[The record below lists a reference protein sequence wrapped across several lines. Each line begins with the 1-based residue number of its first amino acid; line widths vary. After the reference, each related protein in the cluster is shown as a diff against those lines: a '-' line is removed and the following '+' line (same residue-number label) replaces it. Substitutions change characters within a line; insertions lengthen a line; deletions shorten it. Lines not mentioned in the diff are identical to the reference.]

1 METVNQNFFNRL
13 SLNQKILALLVIEVF
28 GFVAVALVAFTQV
41 YTVGDETKQMSSITI
56 PLIESVN
63 SIDENVYKQS
73 LSVKELFITVSQIVN
88 QDSEKMSFYDKY
100 NQLLANDTIRTE
112 FLIANQK
119 LKKSIADTES
129 FIKVVNSEA
138 SADIDIISS
147 HQEKLLS
154 ELYELRKINQIYYR
168 LVVNNLFAEKNI
180 KILTID
186 MNDLK
191 EISSTEDLLLLQA
204 SKVNTELEEVIFASK
219 SKITYVERIALSYIV
234 ITSLIALLFVVTM
247 VLVIV
252 RMNISKPLQL
262 LTDSINRYTPLHK
275 VEEIEDEQNI
285 LLRED
290 ELGRMGRS
298 FNRLK
303 KDLWEQGEG
312 LQNAKFDAE
321 RANKAKSVFL
331 ASASH
336 DLRQPLNAMQMYI
349 AALQSKV
356 KDKEILRI
364 IEDINSVSISTARLL
379 NALLDVSEL
388 EVGAIKPRHEIFSV
402 NNILISIFQSFLPLA
417 KDKEL
422 DFRIVPSSLYVR
434 SDPALLERIL
444 GNFMSNAIRYTN
456 KGSVLIGCRKRG
468 DKVSIEVWD
477 TGCGISDDQMSL
489 IYEDFYQI
497 ENKER
502 DRGKGLGLGLALAKR
517 LADSLEHT
525 IDSKSS
531 LGSGSCFSV
540 SVDLA
545 ENKAD
550 KNQSEIFMNI
560 MNLSGINILL
570 VEDDIDVLKATK
582 QLLESWGCKVKTARN
597 KDEVMN
603 LIKEN
608 PYNNPDIIL
617 ADNRLPGDSSGIDIT
632 YLIQEKLQTSIPCVI
647 MTGDV
652 ERNHVQSII
661 DQGFPVLLKPI
672 QPAKFRA
679 MLSHL
684 IQAKE
689 A

>member
-1 METVNQNFFNRL
+1 MELIKQNLFNRL
-13 SLNQKILALLVIEVF
+13 SLNQKILSLLVIEF
-28 GFVAVALVAFTQV
+28 LGFMAVMLVAFSQI
-41 YTVGDETKQMSSITI
+41 YTVGNETKQMSSITI

-63 SIDENVYKQS
+63 TIDENVYKQS
-73 LSVKELFITVSQIVN
+73 LSVKELFITVNQIVN
-88 QDSEKMSFYDKY
+88 QGSEEASFYDKF
-100 NQLLANDTIRTE
+100 NQLLENEDIQTE
-112 FLIANQK
+112 FILSNQN
-119 LKKSIADTES
+119 LKQSIADTES
-129 FIKVVNSEA
+129 FVKRVSNEGIGDKDIIKV
-138 SADIDIISS
+138 
-147 HQEKLLS
+147 HKEKLLS
-154 ELYELRKINQIYYR
+154 ELYELRKVNQMYYQ
-168 LVVNNLFAEKNI
+168 LVVDNLFAEINLE
-180 KILTID
+180 ILTID
-186 MNDLK
+186 ITDLD
-191 EISSTEDLLLLQA
+191 EISVTENNLMLQA
-204 SKVNTELEEVIFASK
+204 KRVSSELEEIINASK
-219 SKITYVERIALSYIV
+219 AQITYVERIAISYIV
-234 ITSLIALLFVVTM
+234 ITSLIALLFVISM

-285 LLRED
+285 LSRED

-312 LQNAKFDAE
+312 LQKAKSDAE

-356 KDKEILRI
+356 NDKEILRI

-422 DFRIVPSSLYVR
+422 DFRIVPSSLYVE

-444 GNFMSNAIRYTN
+444 GNFMSNAIRYTD
-456 KGSVLIGCRKRG
+456 KGSVLIGCRRKG
-468 DKVSIEVWD
+468 SEVSIEVWD

-489 IYEDFYQI
+489 IYEDFYQV

-517 LADSLEHT
+517 LSDSLDHK

-531 LGSGSCFSV
+531 LGRGSCFSV
-540 SVDLA
+540 TVDLA

-550 KNQSEIFMNI
+550 TSQDEIFMNI

-570 VEDDIDVLKATK
+570 IEDDIDVLKATK
-582 QLLESWGCKVKTARN
+582 QLLESWGCNVKTARN

-603 LIKEN
+603 LIKED
-608 PYNNPDIIL
+608 PYKNPDIIL
-617 ADNRLPGDSSGIDIT
+617 ADNRLPGDASGIDIT

-652 ERNHVQSII
+652 ERSHVQGII

-684 IQAKE
+684 IQA
-689 A
+689 

>member
-1 METVNQNFFNRL
+1 MEIANQNFFNRL
-13 SLNQKILALLVIEVF
+13 SLNQKILSLLVIEVL

-63 SIDENVYKQS
+63 AIDENVYKQS

-88 QDSEKMSFYDKY
+88 QDSEKTSFYEKY
-100 NQLLANDTIRTE
+100 NQLLANDSIRTE

-138 SADIDIISS
+138 KADIAIISS

-180 KILTID
+180 EILTID
-186 MNDLK
+186 ANDLK
-191 EISSTEDLLLLQA
+191 EISLTENLLLVQA
-204 SKVNTELEEVIFASK
+204 GKVNAELEEIIFASK

-275 VEEIEDEQNI
+275 VEEFEDEKNI
-285 LLRED
+285 LSRED

-303 KDLWEQGEG
+303 EDLWEQGEG
-312 LQNAKFDAE
+312 LQNAKIDAE

-388 EVGAIKPRHEIFSV
+388 EVGAIKPRFEIFSV

-422 DFRIVPSSLYVR
+422 DFRVVPSSFYVR

-444 GNFMSNAIRYTN
+444 GNFMSNAIRYTD

-468 DKVSIEVWD
+468 DKVVIEVWD

-517 LADSLEHT
+517 LAESLEHT
-525 IDSKSS
+525 IDSKST
-531 LGSGSCFSV
+531 LGNGSCFSV
-540 SVDLA
+540 AVDIA
-545 ENKAD
+545 ENKID
-550 KNQSEIFMNI
+550 DNQAESFMNI
-560 MNLSGINILL
+560 MNLSGANILL
-570 VEDDIDVLKATK
+570 VEDDMDVLKATK

-608 PYNNPDIIL
+608 PYDNPDIIL
-617 ADNRLPGDSSGIDIT
+617 ADNRLPGDASGIDIT
-632 YLIQEKLQTSIPCVI
+632 YLIQEKLQASIPCVI

-684 IQAKE
+684 IQA
-689 A
+689 

>member
-1 METVNQNFFNRL
+1 MELIKQNLFNRL
-13 SLNQKILALLVIEVF
+13 SLNQKILSLLVIEF
-28 GFVAVALVAFTQV
+28 LGFMAVMLVAFSQI
-41 YTVGDETKQMSSITI
+41 YTVGNETKQMSSITI

-63 SIDENVYKQS
+63 TIDENVYKQS
-73 LSVKELFITVSQIVN
+73 LSVKELFITVNQIVN
-88 QDSEKMSFYDKY
+88 QGSEEASFYDKF
-100 NQLLANDTIRTE
+100 NQLLENEDIQTE
-112 FLIANQK
+112 FILSNQN
-119 LKKSIADTES
+119 LKQSIADTES
-129 FIKVVNSEA
+129 FVKRVSNEGIGDKDIIKV
-138 SADIDIISS
+138 
-147 HQEKLLS
+147 HKEKLLS
-154 ELYELRKINQIYYR
+154 ELYELRKVNQMYYQ
-168 LVVNNLFAEKNI
+168 LVVDNLFAEINLE
-180 KILTID
+180 ILTID
-186 MNDLK
+186 ITDLD
-191 EISSTEDLLLLQA
+191 EISVTENNLMLQA
-204 SKVNTELEEVIFASK
+204 NRVSSELEEIINASK
-219 SKITYVERIALSYIV
+219 AQITYVERIAISYIV
-234 ITSLIALLFVVTM
+234 ITSLIALLFVVSM

-285 LLRED
+285 LSRED

-312 LQNAKFDAE
+312 LQNAKSDAE

-422 DFRIVPSSLYVR
+422 DFRIVPSSLYVE

-444 GNFMSNAIRYTN
+444 GNFMSNAIRYTD
-456 KGSVLIGCRKRG
+456 KGSVLIGCRRKG
-468 DKVSIEVWD
+468 SEVSIEVWD

-489 IYEDFYQI
+489 IYEDFYQV

-517 LADSLEHT
+517 LSDSLDHK

-531 LGSGSCFSV
+531 LGRGSCFSV
-540 SVDLA
+540 RVDLA

-550 KNQSEIFMNI
+550 TNQDEIFMNI

-570 VEDDIDVLKATK
+570 IEDDIDVLKATK
-582 QLLESWGCKVKTARN
+582 QLLESWGCNVKTARN

-603 LIKEN
+603 LIKED
-608 PYNNPDIIL
+608 PYKNPDIIL
-617 ADNRLPGDSSGIDIT
+617 ADNRLPGDASGIDIT

-652 ERNHVQSII
+652 ERSHVQGII

-684 IQAKE
+684 IQA
-689 A
+689 

>member
-1 METVNQNFFNRL
+1 MELIKQNLFNRL
-13 SLNQKILALLVIEVF
+13 SLNQKILSLLVIEF
-28 GFVAVALVAFTQV
+28 LGFMAVMLVAFSQI
-41 YTVGDETKQMSSITI
+41 YTVGNETKQMSSITI

-63 SIDENVYKQS
+63 TIDENVYKQS
-73 LSVKELFITVSQIVN
+73 LSVKELFITVNQIVN
-88 QDSEKMSFYDKY
+88 QGSEEASFYDKF
-100 NQLLANDTIRTE
+100 NQLLENEDIQTE
-112 FLIANQK
+112 FILSNQN
-119 LKKSIADTES
+119 LKQSIADTES
-129 FIKVVNSEA
+129 FVKRVSNEGIGDKDIIKV
-138 SADIDIISS
+138 
-147 HQEKLLS
+147 HKEKLLS
-154 ELYELRKINQIYYR
+154 ELYELRKVNQMYYQ
-168 LVVNNLFAEKNI
+168 LVVDNLFAEINLE
-180 KILTID
+180 ILTID
-186 MNDLK
+186 ITDLD
-191 EISSTEDLLLLQA
+191 EISATENNLMLQA
-204 SKVNTELEEVIFASK
+204 NRVSSELEEIINASK
-219 SKITYVERIALSYIV
+219 AQITYVERIAISYIV
-234 ITSLIALLFVVTM
+234 ITSLIALLFVVSM

-285 LLRED
+285 LSRED

-312 LQNAKFDAE
+312 LQNAKSDAE

-422 DFRIVPSSLYVR
+422 DFRIVPSSLYVE

-444 GNFMSNAIRYTN
+444 GNFMSNAIRYTD
-456 KGSVLIGCRKRG
+456 KGSVLIGCRRKG
-468 DKVSIEVWD
+468 SEVSIEVWD

-489 IYEDFYQI
+489 IYEDFYQV

-517 LADSLEHT
+517 LSDSLDHK

-531 LGSGSCFSV
+531 LGRGSCFSV
-540 SVDLA
+540 RVDLA

-550 KNQSEIFMNI
+550 TSQDEIFMNI

-570 VEDDIDVLKATK
+570 IEDDIDVLKATK
-582 QLLESWGCKVKTARN
+582 QLLESWGCNVKTARN

-603 LIKEN
+603 LIKED
-608 PYNNPDIIL
+608 PYKNPDIIL
-617 ADNRLPGDSSGIDIT
+617 ADNRLPGDASGIDIT

-652 ERNHVQSII
+652 ERSHVQGII

-684 IQAKE
+684 IQV
-689 A
+689 

>member
-1 METVNQNFFNRL
+1 MEVAKQNLFNRL
-13 SLNQKILALLVIEVF
+13 SLNQKILALLVVEVF
-28 GFVAVALVAFTQV
+28 GFIAVMLVAFSQIS
-41 YTVGDETKQMSSITI
+41 TVGNETKKMSSITI

-63 SIDENVYKQS
+63 TIDENVYKQS
-73 LSVKELFITVSQIVN
+73 LSVKELFITVSAIVN
-88 QDSEKMSFYDKY
+88 QDSEKTSYYEKY
-100 NQLLANDTIRTE
+100 NQLLENDTIRTE

-119 LKKSIADTES
+119 LRKSIADTEA
-129 FIKVVNSEA
+129 FIKIVNSEEIG
-138 SADIDIISS
+138 DIDIISS

-154 ELYELRKINQIYYR
+154 ELYELRKVNQIYYQ

-180 KILTID
+180 DILSIH
-186 MNDLK
+186 MNDLN
-191 EISSTEDLLLLQA
+191 EISSTENLLLAQA
-204 SKVNTELEEVIFASK
+204 GKVNSELESIIFASK
-219 SKITYVERIALSYIV
+219 SKITYVERIANSYIV
-234 ITSLIALLFVVTM
+234 ITSLIALLFVISM

-275 VEEIEDEQNI
+275 VEEFEDEKVI
-285 LLRED
+285 LARED

-303 KDLWEQGEG
+303 QDLWEQSEG
-312 LQNAKFDAE
+312 LQNAKIDAD
-321 RANKAKSVFL
+321 RANKAKSLFL

-356 KDKEILRI
+356 KDKEIMRI

-388 EVGAIKPRHEIFSV
+388 EVGAIKPRFESFSV
-402 NNILISIFQSFLPLA
+402 NNMLISIFQSFLPLA
-417 KDKEL
+417 KDKGL
-422 DFRIVPSSLYVR
+422 NFRVVPSSLYVR

-444 GNFMSNAIRYTN
+444 GNFMSNAIRYTD

-468 DKVSIEVWD
+468 DKVVIEVWD

-489 IYEDFYQI
+489 IYEDFYQV

-531 LGSGSCFSV
+531 LGNGSCFSV

-608 PYNNPDIIL
+608 PYDNPDIIL
-617 ADNRLPGDSSGIDIT
+617 ADNRLPGDASGIDIT
-632 YLIQEKLQTSIPCVI
+632 YLIQEKLQASIPCVI

-684 IQAKE
+684 IQN
-689 A
+689 

>member
-1 METVNQNFFNRL
+1 MEVVKQNLFNRL
-13 SLNQKILALLVIEVF
+13 SLNQKILALLVVEVF
-28 GFVAVALVAFTQV
+28 GFIAVMLVAFSQIS
-41 YTVGDETKQMSSITI
+41 TVGNETKQMSSITI

-63 SIDENVYKQS
+63 TIDENVYKQS
-73 LSVKELFITVSQIVN
+73 LSVKELFITVSAIVN
-88 QDSEKMSFYDKY
+88 QDSEKTSYYEKY
-100 NQLLANDTIRTE
+100 NQLLENDTIRTE

-119 LKKSIADTES
+119 LRKSIADTEA
-129 FIKVVNSEA
+129 FIKIVHSDEIG
-138 SADIDIISS
+138 DIDIISS

-154 ELYELRKINQIYYR
+154 ELYELRKVNQIYYQ

-180 KILTID
+180 DILSIH
-186 MNDLK
+186 MNDLN
-191 EISSTEDLLLLQA
+191 EISATENLLLAQA
-204 SKVNTELEEVIFASK
+204 GKVNSELEAIIFASK
-219 SKITYVERIALSYIV
+219 SKITYVERIANSYIV
-234 ITSLIALLFVVTM
+234 ITSLIALLFVISM

-275 VEEIEDEQNI
+275 VEEFEDEKVI
-285 LLRED
+285 LARED

-303 KDLWEQGEG
+303 QDLWEQSEG
-312 LQNAKFDAE
+312 LQNAKIDAE
-321 RANKAKSVFL
+321 RANKAKSLFL

-388 EVGAIKPRHEIFSV
+388 EVGAIKPRFESFSV
-402 NNILISIFQSFLPLA
+402 NNMLISIFQSFLPLA
-417 KDKEL
+417 KDKGL
-422 DFRIVPSSLYVR
+422 NFRVVPSSLYVR

-468 DKVSIEVWD
+468 DKVVIEVWD

-517 LADSLEHT
+517 LSESLEHK
-525 IDSKSS
+525 IVSKSTF
-531 LGSGSCFSV
+531 GSGSCFSV
-540 SVDLA
+540 LVNIGEKTVD
-545 ENKAD
+545 ENQD
-550 KNQSEIFMNI
+550 ESFMNI
-560 MNLSGINILL
+560 MNLSGANILL
-570 VEDDIDVLKATK
+570 VEDDMDVLKATK

-608 PYNNPDIIL
+608 PYDNPDIIL
-617 ADNRLPGDSSGIDIT
+617 ADNRLPGDASGIDIT
-632 YLIQEKLQTSIPCVI
+632 YLIQEKLQASIPCVI

-684 IQAKE
+684 IQA
-689 A
+689 

>member
-1 METVNQNFFNRL
+1 MEVVKQNLFNRL
-13 SLNQKILALLVIEVF
+13 SLNQKILALLVVEVF
-28 GFVAVALVAFTQV
+28 GFIAVMLVAFSQIS
-41 YTVGDETKQMSSITI
+41 TVGNETKQMSSITI

-63 SIDENVYKQS
+63 TIDENVYKQS
-73 LSVKELFITVSQIVN
+73 LSVKELFITVSAIVN
-88 QDSEKMSFYDKY
+88 QDSEKTSYYEKY
-100 NQLLANDTIRTE
+100 NQLLENDTIRTE

-119 LKKSIADTES
+119 LRKSIADTEA
-129 FIKVVNSEA
+129 FIKIVHSDEIG
-138 SADIDIISS
+138 DIDIISS

-154 ELYELRKINQIYYR
+154 ELYELRKVNQIYYQ

-180 KILTID
+180 DILSIH
-186 MNDLK
+186 MNDLN
-191 EISSTEDLLLLQA
+191 EISSTENLLLAQA
-204 SKVNTELEEVIFASK
+204 GKVNSELEAIIFASK
-219 SKITYVERIALSYIV
+219 SKITYVERIANSYIV
-234 ITSLIALLFVVTM
+234 ITSLIALLFVISM

-275 VEEIEDEQNI
+275 VEEFEDEKVI
-285 LLRED
+285 LARED

-303 KDLWEQGEG
+303 QDLWEQSEG
-312 LQNAKFDAE
+312 LQNAKIDAE
-321 RANKAKSVFL
+321 RANKAKSLFL

-388 EVGAIKPRHEIFSV
+388 EVGAIKPRFESFSV
-402 NNILISIFQSFLPLA
+402 NNMLISIFQSFLPLA
-417 KDKEL
+417 KDKGL
-422 DFRIVPSSLYVR
+422 NFRVVPSSLYVR

-468 DKVSIEVWD
+468 DKVVIEVWD

-517 LADSLEHT
+517 LAESLEHS
-525 IDSKSS
+525 INSKST
-531 LGSGSCFSV
+531 LGAGSCFSV
-540 SVDLA
+540 AVDIA
-545 ENKAD
+545 ENNTD
-550 KNQSEIFMNI
+550 NNQDESFMNI
-560 MNLSGINILL
+560 MNLSGANILL
-570 VEDDIDVLKATK
+570 VEDDMDVLKATK

-608 PYNNPDIIL
+608 PYDNPDIIL
-617 ADNRLPGDSSGIDIT
+617 ADNRLPGDASGIDIT
-632 YLIQEKLQTSIPCVI
+632 YLIQEKLQASIPCVI

-684 IQAKE
+684 IQA
-689 A
+689 

>member
-1 METVNQNFFNRL
+1 MEVVKQNLFNRL
-13 SLNQKILALLVIEVF
+13 SLNQKILALLVVEVF
-28 GFVAVALVAFTQV
+28 GFIAVMLVAFSQIS
-41 YTVGDETKQMSSITI
+41 TVGNETKLMSSITI

-63 SIDENVYKQS
+63 TIDENVYKQS
-73 LSVKELFITVSQIVN
+73 LSVKELFITVSAIVN
-88 QDSEKMSFYDKY
+88 QDSEKTSYYEKY
-100 NQLLANDTIRTE
+100 NQLLENDTIRTE

-119 LKKSIADTES
+119 LRKSIADTEA
-129 FIKVVNSEA
+129 FIKIVHSDEIG
-138 SADIDIISS
+138 DIDIISS

-154 ELYELRKINQIYYR
+154 ELYELRKVNQIYYQ

-180 KILTID
+180 DILSIH
-186 MNDLK
+186 MNDLN
-191 EISSTEDLLLLQA
+191 EISSTENLLLAQA
-204 SKVNTELEEVIFASK
+204 GKVNSELEAIIFASK
-219 SKITYVERIALSYIV
+219 SKITYVERIANSYIV
-234 ITSLIALLFVVTM
+234 ITSLIALLFVISM

-275 VEEIEDEQNI
+275 VEEFEDEKVI
-285 LLRED
+285 LARED

-303 KDLWEQGEG
+303 QDLWEQSEG
-312 LQNAKFDAE
+312 LQNAKIDAE
-321 RANKAKSVFL
+321 RANKAKSLFL

-388 EVGAIKPRHEIFSV
+388 EVGAIKPRFESFSV
-402 NNILISIFQSFLPLA
+402 NNMLISIFQSFLPLA
-417 KDKEL
+417 KDKGL
-422 DFRIVPSSLYVR
+422 NFRVVPSSLYVR

-468 DKVSIEVWD
+468 DKVVIEVWD

-517 LADSLEHT
+517 LSESLEHK
-525 IDSKSS
+525 IVSKSTF
-531 LGSGSCFSV
+531 GSGSCFSV
-540 SVDLA
+540 LVNIGEKTVD
-545 ENKAD
+545 ENQD
-550 KNQSEIFMNI
+550 ESFMNI
-560 MNLSGINILL
+560 MNLSGANILL
-570 VEDDIDVLKATK
+570 VEDDMDVLKATK

-608 PYNNPDIIL
+608 PYDNPDIIL
-617 ADNRLPGDSSGIDIT
+617 ADNRLPGDASGIDIT
-632 YLIQEKLQTSIPCVI
+632 YLIQEKLQVSIPCVI

-684 IQAKE
+684 IQA
-689 A
+689 

>member
-28 GFVAVALVAFTQV
+28 GFIAVALVAFTQV

-88 QDSEKMSFYDKY
+88 QDSEKTSFYDKY

-180 KILTID
+180 RILTID

-204 SKVNTELEEVIFASK
+204 SKVNTELEEIIFASK

>member
-1 METVNQNFFNRL
+1 MELIKQNLFNRL
-13 SLNQKILALLVIEVF
+13 SLNQKILSLLVIEF
-28 GFVAVALVAFTQV
+28 LGFMAVMLVAFSQI
-41 YTVGDETKQMSSITI
+41 YTVGNETKQMSSITI

-63 SIDENVYKQS
+63 TIDENVYKQS
-73 LSVKELFITVSQIVN
+73 LSVKELFITVNQIVN
-88 QDSEKMSFYDKY
+88 QGSEEASFYDKF
-100 NQLLANDTIRTE
+100 NQLLENEDIQTE
-112 FLIANQK
+112 FILSNQN
-119 LKKSIADTES
+119 LKQSIADTES
-129 FIKVVNSEA
+129 FVKRVSNEGIGDKDIIKV
-138 SADIDIISS
+138 
-147 HQEKLLS
+147 HKEKLLS
-154 ELYELRKINQIYYR
+154 ELYELRKVNQMYYQ
-168 LVVNNLFAEKNI
+168 LVVDNLFAEINLE
-180 KILTID
+180 ILTID
-186 MNDLK
+186 ITDLD
-191 EISSTEDLLLLQA
+191 EISATENNLMLQA
-204 SKVNTELEEVIFASK
+204 NRVSSELEEIINASK
-219 SKITYVERIALSYIV
+219 AQITYVERIAISYIV
-234 ITSLIALLFVVTM
+234 ITSLIALLFVISM

-285 LLRED
+285 LSRED

-312 LQNAKFDAE
+312 LQNAKSDAE

-422 DFRIVPSSLYVR
+422 DFRIVPSSLYVE
-434 SDPALLERIL
+434 SDSALLERIL
-444 GNFMSNAIRYTN
+444 GNFMSNAIRYTD
-456 KGSVLIGCRKRG
+456 KGSVLIGCRRKG
-468 DKVSIEVWD
+468 SEVSIEVWD

-489 IYEDFYQI
+489 IYEDFYQV

-517 LADSLEHT
+517 LSDSLDHK

-531 LGSGSCFSV
+531 LGRGSCFSV
-540 SVDLA
+540 TVDLA

-550 KNQSEIFMNI
+550 TNQDEIFMNI

-570 VEDDIDVLKATK
+570 IEDDIDVLKATK
-582 QLLESWGCKVKTARN
+582 QLLESWGCNVKTARN

-603 LIKEN
+603 LIKED
-608 PYNNPDIIL
+608 PYKNPDIIL
-617 ADNRLPGDSSGIDIT
+617 ADNRLPGDASGIDIT

-652 ERNHVQSII
+652 ERSHVQGII

-684 IQAKE
+684 IQV
-689 A
+689 

>member
-1 METVNQNFFNRL
+1 METANQIFFNKL

-28 GFVAVALVAFTQV
+28 GFIAVALVAFTQV

-73 LSVKELFITVSQIVN
+73 LSVKELFITVSAIVN
-88 QDSEKMSFYDKY
+88 QDSEKTSYYEKY

-129 FIKVVNSEA
+129 FIKIVNSEA
-138 SADIDIISS
+138 KADIDIISS

-154 ELYELRKINQIYYR
+154 ELYELRKVNQIYYQ

-180 KILTID
+180 EILTID
-186 MNDLK
+186 INDLH
-191 EISSTEDLLLLQA
+191 EISSTEDILLLQA
-204 SKVNTELEEVIFASK
+204 RKVNAELEEIIFASK
-219 SKITYVERIALSYIV
+219 SKITYVERIAVSYIV

-468 DKVSIEVWD
+468 DKVSVEVWD

-489 IYEDFYQI
+489 IYEDFYQV

-603 LIKEN
+603 IIKEN

-632 YLIQEKLQTSIPCVI
+632 YLIQEKLQASIPCVI

-684 IQAKE
+684 IQA
-689 A
+689 

>member
-617 ADNRLPGDSSGIDIT
+617 ADNRLPGDLSGIDIT

>member
-1 METVNQNFFNRL
+1 MEVVKQNLFNRL
-13 SLNQKILALLVIEVF
+13 SLNQKILALLVVEVF
-28 GFVAVALVAFTQV
+28 GFIAVMLVAFSQIS
-41 YTVGDETKQMSSITI
+41 TVGNETKKMSSITI

-63 SIDENVYKQS
+63 TIDENVYKQS
-73 LSVKELFITVSQIVN
+73 LSVKELFITVSAIVN
-88 QDSEKMSFYDKY
+88 QDSEKTSYYEKY
-100 NQLLANDTIRTE
+100 NQLLENDTIRTD

-119 LKKSIADTES
+119 LRKSIADTEA
-129 FIKVVNSEA
+129 FIKIVHSDEIG
-138 SADIDIISS
+138 DIDIISS

-154 ELYELRKINQIYYR
+154 ELYELRKVNQIYYQ

-180 KILTID
+180 EILSIH
-186 MNDLK
+186 MSDLN
-191 EISSTEDLLLLQA
+191 ELSSTENLLLAQA
-204 SKVNTELEEVIFASK
+204 GKVNSELESIIFASK
-219 SKITYVERIALSYIV
+219 SKITYVERIANSYIV
-234 ITSLIALLFVVTM
+234 ITSLIALLFVISM

-275 VEEIEDEQNI
+275 VEEFEDEKVI
-285 LLRED
+285 LARED

-303 KDLWEQGEG
+303 QDLWEQSEG
-312 LQNAKFDAE
+312 LQNAKIDAD
-321 RANKAKSVFL
+321 RANKAKSLFL

-356 KDKEILRI
+356 KDKEIMRI

-388 EVGAIKPRHEIFSV
+388 EVGAIKPRFESFSV
-402 NNILISIFQSFLPLA
+402 NNMLISIFQSFLPLA
-417 KDKEL
+417 KDKGL
-422 DFRIVPSSLYVR
+422 NFRVVPSSLYVR

-468 DKVSIEVWD
+468 DKVVIEVWD

-517 LADSLEHT
+517 LSESLEHK
-525 IDSKSS
+525 IVSKSTF
-531 LGSGSCFSV
+531 GSGSCFSV
-540 SVDLA
+540 LVNIGEKTVD
-545 ENKAD
+545 ENQD
-550 KNQSEIFMNI
+550 ESFMNI
-560 MNLSGINILL
+560 MNLSGANILL
-570 VEDDIDVLKATK
+570 VEDDMDVLKATK

-608 PYNNPDIIL
+608 PYDNPDIIL
-617 ADNRLPGDSSGIDIT
+617 ADNRLPGDASGIDIT
-632 YLIQEKLQTSIPCVI
+632 YLIQEKLQVSIPCVI

-684 IQAKE
+684 IQA
-689 A
+689 

>member
-1 METVNQNFFNRL
+1 MELIKQNLFNRL
-13 SLNQKILALLVIEVF
+13 SLNQKILSLLVIEF
-28 GFVAVALVAFTQV
+28 LGFMAVMLVAFSQI
-41 YTVGDETKQMSSITI
+41 YTVGNETKQMSSITI

-63 SIDENVYKQS
+63 TIDENVYKQS
-73 LSVKELFITVSQIVN
+73 LSVKELFITVNQIVN
-88 QDSEKMSFYDKY
+88 QGSEEVTFYDKF
-100 NQLLANDTIRTE
+100 NQLLENEDIQTE
-112 FLIANQK
+112 FILSNQN
-119 LKKSIADTES
+119 LKQSIADTES
-129 FIKVVNSEA
+129 FVKRVSNEGIGDKDIIKV
-138 SADIDIISS
+138 
-147 HQEKLLS
+147 HKEKLLS
-154 ELYELRKINQIYYR
+154 ELYELRKVNQMYYQ
-168 LVVNNLFAEKNI
+168 LVVDNLFAEINLE
-180 KILTID
+180 ILTID
-186 MNDLK
+186 ITDLD
-191 EISSTEDLLLLQA
+191 EISATENNLMLQA
-204 SKVNTELEEVIFASK
+204 NRVSSELEEIINASK
-219 SKITYVERIALSYIV
+219 AQITYVERIAISYIV
-234 ITSLIALLFVVTM
+234 ITSLIALLFVVSM

-285 LLRED
+285 LSRED

-312 LQNAKFDAE
+312 LQNAKSDAE

-422 DFRIVPSSLYVR
+422 DFRIVPSSLYVE

-444 GNFMSNAIRYTN
+444 GNFMSNAIRYTD
-456 KGSVLIGCRKRG
+456 KGSVLIGCRRKG
-468 DKVSIEVWD
+468 SEVSIEVWD

-489 IYEDFYQI
+489 IYEDFYQV

-517 LADSLEHT
+517 LSDSLDHK

-531 LGSGSCFSV
+531 LGRGSCFSV
-540 SVDLA
+540 RVDLA

-550 KNQSEIFMNI
+550 TNQDEIFMNI

-570 VEDDIDVLKATK
+570 IEDDIDVLKATK
-582 QLLESWGCKVKTARN
+582 QLLESWGCNVKTARN

-603 LIKEN
+603 LIKED
-608 PYNNPDIIL
+608 PYKNPDIIL
-617 ADNRLPGDSSGIDIT
+617 ADNRLPGDASGIDIT

-652 ERNHVQSII
+652 ERSHVQGII

-684 IQAKE
+684 IQA
-689 A
+689 

>member
-1 METVNQNFFNRL
+1 MEVVKQNLFNRL
-13 SLNQKILALLVIEVF
+13 SLNQKILALLVVEVF
-28 GFVAVALVAFTQV
+28 GFIAVMLVAFSQIS
-41 YTVGDETKQMSSITI
+41 TVGNETKLMSSITI

-63 SIDENVYKQS
+63 TIDENVYKQS
-73 LSVKELFITVSQIVN
+73 LSVKELFITVSAIVN
-88 QDSEKMSFYDKY
+88 QDSEKTSYYEKY
-100 NQLLANDTIRTE
+100 NQLLENDTIRTD

-119 LKKSIADTES
+119 LRKSIADTEA
-129 FIKVVNSEA
+129 FIKIVNSDEIG
-138 SADIDIISS
+138 DIDIISS

-154 ELYELRKINQIYYR
+154 ELYELRKVNQIYYQ

-180 KILTID
+180 DILSIH
-186 MNDLK
+186 MNDLN
-191 EISSTEDLLLLQA
+191 EISSTENLLLAQA
-204 SKVNTELEEVIFASK
+204 GKVNSELEAIIFASK
-219 SKITYVERIALSYIV
+219 SKITYVERIANSYIV
-234 ITSLIALLFVVTM
+234 ITSLIALLFVISM

-262 LTDSINRYTPLHK
+262 LTDSINRYTPLQK
-275 VEEIEDEQNI
+275 VEEFEDEKVI
-285 LLRED
+285 LARED

-303 KDLWEQGEG
+303 QDLWEQSEG
-312 LQNAKFDAE
+312 LQNAKIDAE
-321 RANKAKSVFL
+321 RANKAKSLFL

-388 EVGAIKPRHEIFSV
+388 EAGAIKPRFESFSV
-402 NNILISIFQSFLPLA
+402 NNMLISIFQSFLPLA
-417 KDKEL
+417 KDKGL
-422 DFRIVPSSLYVR
+422 NFRVVPSSLYVR

-468 DKVSIEVWD
+468 DKVVIEVWD

-517 LADSLEHT
+517 LSESLEHK
-525 IDSKSS
+525 IVSKSTF
-531 LGSGSCFSV
+531 GSGSCFSV
-540 SVDLA
+540 LVNIGEKTVD
-545 ENKAD
+545 ENQD
-550 KNQSEIFMNI
+550 ESFMNI
-560 MNLSGINILL
+560 MNLSGANILL
-570 VEDDIDVLKATK
+570 VEDDMDVLKATK

-608 PYNNPDIIL
+608 PYDNPDIIL
-617 ADNRLPGDSSGIDIT
+617 ADNRLPGDASGIDIT
-632 YLIQEKLQTSIPCVI
+632 YLIQEKLQASIPCVI

-684 IQAKE
+684 IQA
-689 A
+689 

>member
-1 METVNQNFFNRL
+1 MELIKQNLFNRL
-13 SLNQKILALLVIEVF
+13 SLNQKILSLLVIEF
-28 GFVAVALVAFTQV
+28 LGFMAVMLVAFSQI
-41 YTVGDETKQMSSITI
+41 YTVGNETKQMSSITI

-63 SIDENVYKQS
+63 TIDENVYKQS
-73 LSVKELFITVSQIVN
+73 LSVKELFITVNQIVN
-88 QDSEKMSFYDKY
+88 QGSEEATFYDKF
-100 NQLLANDTIRTE
+100 NQLLENEDIQTE
-112 FLIANQK
+112 FILSNQN
-119 LKKSIADTES
+119 LKQSIADTES
-129 FIKVVNSEA
+129 FVKRVSNEGIGDKDIIKV
-138 SADIDIISS
+138 
-147 HQEKLLS
+147 HKEKLLS
-154 ELYELRKINQIYYR
+154 ELYELRKVNQMYYQ
-168 LVVNNLFAEKNI
+168 LVVDNLFAEINLE
-180 KILTID
+180 ILTID
-186 MNDLK
+186 ITDLD
-191 EISSTEDLLLLQA
+191 EISATENNLMLQA
-204 SKVNTELEEVIFASK
+204 NRVSSELEEIINASK
-219 SKITYVERIALSYIV
+219 AQITYVERIAISYIV
-234 ITSLIALLFVVTM
+234 ITSLIALLFVVSM

-285 LLRED
+285 LSRED

-312 LQNAKFDAE
+312 LQNAKSDAE

-422 DFRIVPSSLYVR
+422 DFRIVPSSLYVE

-444 GNFMSNAIRYTN
+444 GNFMSNAIRYTD
-456 KGSVLIGCRKRG
+456 KGSVLIGCRRKG
-468 DKVSIEVWD
+468 SEVSIEVWD

-489 IYEDFYQI
+489 IYEDFYQV

-517 LADSLEHT
+517 LSDSLDHK

-531 LGSGSCFSV
+531 LGRGSCFSV
-540 SVDLA
+540 RVDLA

-550 KNQSEIFMNI
+550 TNQDEIFMNI
-560 MNLSGINILL
+560 MSLSGINILL
-570 VEDDIDVLKATK
+570 IEDDIDVLKATK
-582 QLLESWGCKVKTARN
+582 QLLESWGCNVKTARN

-603 LIKEN
+603 LIKED
-608 PYNNPDIIL
+608 PYKNPDIIL
-617 ADNRLPGDSSGIDIT
+617 ADNRLPGDASGIDIT

-652 ERNHVQSII
+652 ERSHVQGII

-684 IQAKE
+684 IQA
-689 A
+689 

>member
-1 METVNQNFFNRL
+1 MEIIKQNFFNRL
-13 SLNQKILALLVIEVF
+13 SLNQKILSLLVIEIL
-28 GFVAVALVAFTQV
+28 GFTAVMLVAFSQI
-41 YTVGDETKQMSSITI
+41 YKVGNETKQMSSITI

-63 SIDENVYKQS
+63 TIDENVYKQS
-73 LSVKELFITVSQIVN
+73 ISVKELFITVSQIVN
-88 QDSEKMSFYDKY
+88 QDSDEASFYEKF
-100 NQLLANDTIRTE
+100 NQLLENEDIQTN
-112 FLIANQK
+112 FLLSNQN
-119 LKKSIADTES
+119 LRKSINDTES
-129 FIKVVNSEA
+129 FVKRVNEEG
-138 SADIDIISS
+138 IGNRDIILF
-147 HQEKLLS
+147 HKEKLLS
-154 ELYELRKINQIYYR
+154 ELYELRKVNQMYYQ
-168 LVVNNLFAEKNI
+168 LVVNNLFAEINLE
-180 KILTID
+180 ILTID
-186 MNDLK
+186 ISDLD
-191 EISSTEDLLLLQA
+191 EISNTENSLMLQA
-204 SKVNTELEEVIFASK
+204 NRVSSELEEIINASK
-219 SKITYVERIALSYIV
+219 AQITYVERIAISYIV
-234 ITSLIALLFVVTM
+234 ITSLIALLFVVSM

-262 LTDSINRYTPLHK
+262 LTDSINRYSPLHK

-285 LLRED
+285 LSRED

-312 LQNAKFDAE
+312 LQTAKLDAE

-388 EVGAIKPRHEIFSV
+388 EVGAIKPRKEVFSV

-422 DFRIVPSSLYVR
+422 DFRVVPSSLYVE

-444 GNFMSNAIRYTN
+444 GNFMSNAIRYTD

-489 IYEDFYQI
+489 IYEDFYQV

-517 LADSLEHT
+517 LADSLKHT
-525 IDSKSS
+525 IDSKSR
-531 LGSGSCFSV
+531 LGSGSYFSV
-540 SVDLA
+540 NVDLA
-545 ENKAD
+545 ENKA
-550 KNQSEIFMNI
+550 EINNDEILMNI

-603 LIKEN
+603 LIDED
-608 PYNNPDIIL
+608 PYTNPDIIL
-617 ADNRLPGDSSGIDIT
+617 ADNRLPGDASGIDIT

-652 ERNHVQSII
+652 ERSHVQGII

-684 IQAKE
+684 IQA
-689 A
+689 

>member
-1 METVNQNFFNRL
+1 MEIANQNFFNRL
-13 SLNQKILALLVIEVF
+13 SLNQKILSLLVIEVL

-63 SIDENVYKQS
+63 AIDENVYKQS

-88 QDSEKMSFYDKY
+88 QDSEKTSFYEKY
-100 NQLLANDTIRTE
+100 NQLLANDSIRTE

-138 SADIDIISS
+138 KADIAIISS

-180 KILTID
+180 EILTID
-186 MNDLK
+186 VNDLK
-191 EISSTEDLLLLQA
+191 EISYTENLLLVQA
-204 SKVNTELEEVIFASK
+204 GKVNAELEEIIFATK

-275 VEEIEDEQNI
+275 VEEFEDEKNI
-285 LLRED
+285 LSRED

-303 KDLWEQGEG
+303 EDLWEQGEG
-312 LQNAKFDAE
+312 LQNAKIDAE

-388 EVGAIKPRHEIFSV
+388 EVGAIKPRFEIFSV

-422 DFRIVPSSLYVR
+422 DFRVVPSSFYVR

-444 GNFMSNAIRYTN
+444 GNFMSNAIRYTD

-468 DKVSIEVWD
+468 DKVVIEVWD

-517 LADSLEHT
+517 LAESLEHT
-525 IDSKSS
+525 IDSKST
-531 LGSGSCFSV
+531 LGNGSCFSV
-540 SVDLA
+540 AVDIA
-545 ENKAD
+545 ENKID
-550 KNQSEIFMNI
+550 DNQAESFMNI
-560 MNLSGINILL
+560 MNLSGANILL
-570 VEDDIDVLKATK
+570 VEDDMDVLRATK
-582 QLLESWGCKVKTARN
+582 QLLESWGCKIKTARN

-608 PYNNPDIIL
+608 PYDNPDIIL
-617 ADNRLPGDSSGIDIT
+617 ADNRLPGDASGIDIT
-632 YLIQEKLQTSIPCVI
+632 YLIQEKLQASIPCVI

-684 IQAKE
+684 IQA
-689 A
+689 

>member
-1 METVNQNFFNRL
+1 MELVKQNLFNRL
-13 SLNQKILALLVIEVF
+13 SLNQKILALLVVEVF
-28 GFVAVALVAFTQV
+28 GFIAVMLVAFSQIS
-41 YTVGDETKQMSSITI
+41 TVGNETKQMSSITI

-63 SIDENVYKQS
+63 TIDENVYKQS
-73 LSVKELFITVSQIVN
+73 LSVKELFITVSAIVN
-88 QDSEKMSFYDKY
+88 QDSEKTSYYEKY
-100 NQLLANDTIRTE
+100 NQLLENDTIRTE

-119 LKKSIADTES
+119 LRKSIADTEA
-129 FIKVVNSEA
+129 FIKIVHSDEIG
-138 SADIDIISS
+138 DIDIISS

-154 ELYELRKINQIYYR
+154 ELYELRKVNQIYYQ

-180 KILTID
+180 DILSIH
-186 MNDLK
+186 MNDLN
-191 EISSTEDLLLLQA
+191 EISSTENLLLAQA
-204 SKVNTELEEVIFASK
+204 GKVNSELEAIIFASK
-219 SKITYVERIALSYIV
+219 SKITYVERIANSYIV
-234 ITSLIALLFVVTM
+234 ITSLIALLFVISM

-275 VEEIEDEQNI
+275 VEEFEDEKVI
-285 LLRED
+285 LARED

-303 KDLWEQGEG
+303 QDLWEQSEG
-312 LQNAKFDAE
+312 LQNAKIDAE
-321 RANKAKSVFL
+321 RANKAKSLFL

-388 EVGAIKPRHEIFSV
+388 EVGAIKPRFESFSV
-402 NNILISIFQSFLPLA
+402 NNMLISIFQSFLPLA
-417 KDKEL
+417 KDKGL
-422 DFRIVPSSLYVR
+422 NFRVVPSSLYVR

-468 DKVSIEVWD
+468 DKVVIEVWD

-517 LADSLEHT
+517 LSESLEHK
-525 IDSKSS
+525 IVSKSTF
-531 LGSGSCFSV
+531 GSGSCFSV
-540 SVDLA
+540 LVNIGEKTVD
-545 ENKAD
+545 ENQD
-550 KNQSEIFMNI
+550 ESFMNI
-560 MNLSGINILL
+560 MNLSGANILL
-570 VEDDIDVLKATK
+570 VEDDMDVLKATK

-608 PYNNPDIIL
+608 PYDNPDIIL
-617 ADNRLPGDSSGIDIT
+617 ADNRLPGDASGIDIT
-632 YLIQEKLQTSIPCVI
+632 YLIQEKLQVSIPCVI

-684 IQAKE
+684 IQA
-689 A
+689 

>member
-1 METVNQNFFNRL
+1 MELIKQNLFNRL
-13 SLNQKILALLVIEVF
+13 SLNKKILSLLVIEF
-28 GFVAVALVAFTQV
+28 LGFMAVMLVAFSQI
-41 YTVGDETKQMSSITI
+41 YTVGNETKQMSSITI

-63 SIDENVYKQS
+63 TIDENVYKQS
-73 LSVKELFITVSQIVN
+73 LSVKELFITVNQIVN
-88 QDSEKMSFYDKY
+88 QGSEEASFYDKF
-100 NQLLANDTIRTE
+100 NQLLENEDIQTE
-112 FLIANQK
+112 FILSNQN
-119 LKKSIADTES
+119 LKQSIADTES
-129 FIKVVNSEA
+129 FVKRVSNEGIGDKDIIKV
-138 SADIDIISS
+138 
-147 HQEKLLS
+147 HKEKLLS
-154 ELYELRKINQIYYR
+154 ELYELRKVNQMYYQ
-168 LVVNNLFAEKNI
+168 LVVDNLFAEINLE
-180 KILTID
+180 ILTID
-186 MNDLK
+186 ITDLD
-191 EISSTEDLLLLQA
+191 EISATENNLMLQA
-204 SKVNTELEEVIFASK
+204 NRVSSELEEIINASK
-219 SKITYVERIALSYIV
+219 AQITYVERIAISYIV
-234 ITSLIALLFVVTM
+234 ITSLIALLFVISM

-285 LLRED
+285 LSRED

-312 LQNAKFDAE
+312 LQNAKSDAE

-422 DFRIVPSSLYVR
+422 DFRIVPSSLYVE

-444 GNFMSNAIRYTN
+444 GNFMSNAIRYTD
-456 KGSVLIGCRKRG
+456 KGSVLIGCRRKG
-468 DKVSIEVWD
+468 SEISIEVWD

-489 IYEDFYQI
+489 IYEDFYQV

-517 LADSLEHT
+517 LSDSLDHK

-531 LGSGSCFSV
+531 LGRGSCFSV
-540 SVDLA
+540 RVDLA
-545 ENKAD
+545 KNKAD
-550 KNQSEIFMNI
+550 TNQEEIFMNI

-570 VEDDIDVLKATK
+570 IEDDIDVLKATK
-582 QLLESWGCKVKTARN
+582 QLLESWGCNVTTARN

-603 LIKEN
+603 LIKED
-608 PYNNPDIIL
+608 PYKNPDIIL
-617 ADNRLPGDSSGIDIT
+617 ADNRLPGDASGIDIT

-652 ERNHVQSII
+652 ERSHVQGII

-684 IQAKE
+684 IQA
-689 A
+689 

>member
-1 METVNQNFFNRL
+1 M
-13 SLNQKILALLVIEVF
+13 
-28 GFVAVALVAFTQV
+28 
-41 YTVGDETKQMSSITI
+41 
-56 PLIESVN
+56 
-63 SIDENVYKQS
+63 
-73 LSVKELFITVSQIVN
+73 
-88 QDSEKMSFYDKY
+88 
-100 NQLLANDTIRTE
+100 
-112 FLIANQK
+112 
-119 LKKSIADTES
+119 
-129 FIKVVNSEA
+129 
-138 SADIDIISS
+138 
-147 HQEKLLS
+147 
-154 ELYELRKINQIYYR
+154 
-168 LVVNNLFAEKNI
+168 
-180 KILTID
+180 
-186 MNDLK
+186 
-191 EISSTEDLLLLQA
+191 
-204 SKVNTELEEVIFASK
+204 
-219 SKITYVERIALSYIV
+219 
-234 ITSLIALLFVVTM
+234 
-247 VLVIV
+247 
-252 RMNISKPLQL
+252 
-262 LTDSINRYTPLHK
+262 
-275 VEEIEDEQNI
+275 
-285 LLRED
+285 
-290 ELGRMGRS
+290 
-298 FNRLK
+298 
-303 KDLWEQGEG
+303 
-312 LQNAKFDAE
+312 
-321 RANKAKSVFL
+321 
-331 ASASH
+331 
-336 DLRQPLNAMQMYI
+336 
-349 AALQSKV
+349 
-356 KDKEILRI
+356 
-364 IEDINSVSISTARLL
+364 
-379 NALLDVSEL
+379 SEL

-402 NNILISIFQSFLPLA
+402 NNILISIFQSYLPLA

-468 DKVSIEVWD
+468 DKVSVEVWD

-489 IYEDFYQI
+489 IYEDFYQV

-603 LIKEN
+603 IIKEN

-632 YLIQEKLQTSIPCVI
+632 YLIQEKLQASIPCVI

-684 IQAKE
+684 IQA
-689 A
+689 

>member
-1 METVNQNFFNRL
+1 MELVKQNLFNRL
-13 SLNQKILALLVIEVF
+13 SLNQKILALLVVEVF
-28 GFVAVALVAFTQV
+28 GFIAVMLVAFSQIS
-41 YTVGDETKQMSSITI
+41 TVGNETKQMSSITI

-63 SIDENVYKQS
+63 TIDENVYKQS
-73 LSVKELFITVSQIVN
+73 LSVKELFITVSAIVN
-88 QDSEKMSFYDKY
+88 QDSEKTSYYEKY
-100 NQLLANDTIRTE
+100 NQLLENDTIRTD

-119 LKKSIADTES
+119 LRKSIADTEA
-129 FIKVVNSEA
+129 FIKIVHSDEIG
-138 SADIDIISS
+138 DIDIISS

-154 ELYELRKINQIYYR
+154 ELYELRKVNQMYYQ

-180 KILTID
+180 DILSIH
-186 MNDLK
+186 MNDLN
-191 EISSTEDLLLLQA
+191 EISSTENLLLAQA
-204 SKVNTELEEVIFASK
+204 GKVNSELEAIIFASK
-219 SKITYVERIALSYIV
+219 SKITYVERIANSYIV
-234 ITSLIALLFVVTM
+234 ITSLIALLFVISM

-262 LTDSINRYTPLHK
+262 LTDSINRYTPLGK
-275 VEEIEDEQNI
+275 VEEFEDEKVI
-285 LLRED
+285 LARED

-303 KDLWEQGEG
+303 QDLWEQGEG
-312 LQNAKFDAE
+312 LQNAKIDAE
-321 RANKAKSVFL
+321 RANKAKSLFL

-388 EVGAIKPRHEIFSV
+388 EAGAIKPRFESFSV
-402 NNILISIFQSFLPLA
+402 NNMLISIFQSFLPLA
-417 KDKEL
+417 KDKGL
-422 DFRIVPSSLYVR
+422 NFRVVPSSLYVR

-468 DKVSIEVWD
+468 DKVVIEVWD

-517 LADSLEHT
+517 LSESLEHK
-525 IDSKSS
+525 IVSKSTF
-531 LGSGSCFSV
+531 GSGSCFSV
-540 SVDLA
+540 LVNIGEKTVD
-545 ENKAD
+545 ENQD
-550 KNQSEIFMNI
+550 ESFMNI
-560 MNLSGINILL
+560 MNLSGVNILL
-570 VEDDIDVLKATK
+570 VEDDMDVLKATK

-608 PYNNPDIIL
+608 PYDNPDIIL
-617 ADNRLPGDSSGIDIT
+617 ADNRLPGDASGIDIT
-632 YLIQEKLQTSIPCVI
+632 YLIQEKLQASIPCVI

-684 IQAKE
+684 IQA
-689 A
+689 

>member
-1 METVNQNFFNRL
+1 MEVVKQNLFNRL
-13 SLNQKILALLVIEVF
+13 SLNQKILALLVVEVF
-28 GFVAVALVAFTQV
+28 GFIAVMLVAFSQIS
-41 YTVGDETKQMSSITI
+41 TVGNETKLMSSITI

-63 SIDENVYKQS
+63 TIDENVYKQS
-73 LSVKELFITVSQIVN
+73 LSVKELFITVSAIVN
-88 QDSEKMSFYDKY
+88 QDSEKTSYYEKY
-100 NQLLANDTIRTE
+100 NQLLENDTIRTD

-119 LKKSIADTES
+119 LRKSIADTEA
-129 FIKVVNSEA
+129 FIKVVNSDEIG
-138 SADIDIISS
+138 DIDIISS

-154 ELYELRKINQIYYR
+154 ELYELRKVNQIYYQ

-180 KILTID
+180 DILSIH
-186 MNDLK
+186 MNDLN
-191 EISSTEDLLLLQA
+191 EVSSTENLLLAQA
-204 SKVNTELEEVIFASK
+204 GKVNSELEAIIFASK
-219 SKITYVERIALSYIV
+219 SKITYVERIANSYIV
-234 ITSLIALLFVVTM
+234 ITSLIALLFVISM

-275 VEEIEDEQNI
+275 VEEFEDEKVI
-285 LLRED
+285 LARED

-303 KDLWEQGEG
+303 QDLWEQSEG
-312 LQNAKFDAE
+312 LQNAKIDAE
-321 RANKAKSVFL
+321 RANKAKSLFL

-388 EVGAIKPRHEIFSV
+388 EAGAIKPRFESFSV
-402 NNILISIFQSFLPLA
+402 NNMLISIFQSFLPLA
-417 KDKEL
+417 KDKGL
-422 DFRIVPSSLYVR
+422 NFRVVPSSLYVR

-468 DKVSIEVWD
+468 DKVVIEVWD

-517 LADSLEHT
+517 LSESLEHK
-525 IDSKSS
+525 IVSKSTF
-531 LGSGSCFSV
+531 GSGSCFSV
-540 SVDLA
+540 LVNIGEKTVD
-545 ENKAD
+545 ENQD
-550 KNQSEIFMNI
+550 ESFMNI
-560 MNLSGINILL
+560 MNLSGANILL
-570 VEDDIDVLKATK
+570 VEDDMDVLKATK

-608 PYNNPDIIL
+608 PYDNPDIIL
-617 ADNRLPGDSSGIDIT
+617 ADNRLPGDASGIDIT
-632 YLIQEKLQTSIPCVI
+632 YLIQEKLQASIPCVI

-684 IQAKE
+684 IQA
-689 A
+689 

>member
-1 METVNQNFFNRL
+1 M
-13 SLNQKILALLVIEVF
+13 IIEF
-28 GFVAVALVAFTQV
+28 LGFMAVMLVAFSQI
-41 YTVGDETKQMSSITI
+41 YTVGNETKQMSSITI

-63 SIDENVYKQS
+63 TIDENVYKQS
-73 LSVKELFITVSQIVN
+73 LSVKELFITVNQIVN
-88 QDSEKMSFYDKY
+88 QGSEEAPFYDKY
-100 NQLLANDTIRTE
+100 NQLLENEDIQTE
-112 FLIANQK
+112 LILSNQN
-119 LKKSIADTES
+119 LKQSIADTES
-129 FIKVVNSEA
+129 FVKRVSNEGIGDKDIIKV
-138 SADIDIISS
+138 
-147 HQEKLLS
+147 HKEKLLS
-154 ELYELRKINQIYYR
+154 ELYELRKVNQMYYQ
-168 LVVNNLFAEKNI
+168 LVVDNLFAEINLE
-180 KILTID
+180 ILTID
-186 MNDLK
+186 ITDLD
-191 EISSTEDLLLLQA
+191 EISATENNLMLQA
-204 SKVNTELEEVIFASK
+204 NRVSSELEEIINASK
-219 SKITYVERIALSYIV
+219 AQITYVERIAISYIV
-234 ITSLIALLFVVTM
+234 ITSLIALLFVVSM

-285 LLRED
+285 LSRED

-312 LQNAKFDAE
+312 LQNAKSDAE

-422 DFRIVPSSLYVR
+422 DFRIVPSSLYVE

-444 GNFMSNAIRYTN
+444 GNFMSNAIRYTD
-456 KGSVLIGCRKRG
+456 KGSVLIGCRRKG
-468 DKVSIEVWD
+468 SEVSIEVWD

-489 IYEDFYQI
+489 IYEDFYQV

-517 LADSLEHT
+517 LSDSLDHK

-531 LGSGSCFSV
+531 LGRGSCFSV
-540 SVDLA
+540 RVDLA

-550 KNQSEIFMNI
+550 TNQDEIFMNI
-560 MNLSGINILL
+560 MSLSGINILL
-570 VEDDIDVLKATK
+570 IEDDIDVLKATK
-582 QLLESWGCKVKTARN
+582 QLLESWGCNVKTARN

-603 LIKEN
+603 LIKED
-608 PYNNPDIIL
+608 PYKNPDIIL
-617 ADNRLPGDSSGIDIT
+617 ADNRLPGDASGIDIT

-652 ERNHVQSII
+652 ERSHVQGII

-684 IQAKE
+684 IQA
-689 A
+689 

>member
-1 METVNQNFFNRL
+1 MELIKQNLFNRL
-13 SLNQKILALLVIEVF
+13 SLNQKILSLLVIEF
-28 GFVAVALVAFTQV
+28 LGFMAVMLVAFSQI
-41 YTVGDETKQMSSITI
+41 YTVGNETKQMSSITI

-63 SIDENVYKQS
+63 TIDENVYKQS
-73 LSVKELFITVSQIVN
+73 LSVKELFITVNQIVN
-88 QDSEKMSFYDKY
+88 QGSEEASFYDKF
-100 NQLLANDTIRTE
+100 NQLLENEDIQTE
-112 FLIANQK
+112 FILSNQN
-119 LKKSIADTES
+119 LKQSIADTES
-129 FIKVVNSEA
+129 FVKRVSNEGIGDKDIIKV
-138 SADIDIISS
+138 
-147 HQEKLLS
+147 HKEKLLS
-154 ELYELRKINQIYYR
+154 ELYELRKVNQMYYQ
-168 LVVNNLFAEKNI
+168 LVVNNLFAEINLE
-180 KILTID
+180 ILTID
-186 MNDLK
+186 ITDLD
-191 EISSTEDLLLLQA
+191 EISATENNLMLQA
-204 SKVNTELEEVIFASK
+204 NRVSSELEEIINASK
-219 SKITYVERIALSYIV
+219 AQITYVERIAISYIV
-234 ITSLIALLFVVTM
+234 ITSLIALLFVVSM

-285 LLRED
+285 LSRED

-312 LQNAKFDAE
+312 LQNAKSDAE

-422 DFRIVPSSLYVR
+422 DFRIVPSSLYVE

-444 GNFMSNAIRYTN
+444 GNFMSNAIRYTD
-456 KGSVLIGCRKRG
+456 KGSVLIGCRRKG
-468 DKVSIEVWD
+468 SEVSIEVWD

-489 IYEDFYQI
+489 IYEDFYQV

-517 LADSLEHT
+517 LSDSLDHK

-531 LGSGSCFSV
+531 LGRGSCFSV
-540 SVDLA
+540 RVDLA

-550 KNQSEIFMNI
+550 TNQDEIFMNI

-570 VEDDIDVLKATK
+570 IEDDIDVLKATK
-582 QLLESWGCKVKTARN
+582 QLLESWGCNVKTARN

-603 LIKEN
+603 LIKED
-608 PYNNPDIIL
+608 PYKNPDIIL
-617 ADNRLPGDSSGIDIT
+617 ADNRLPGDASGIDIT

-652 ERNHVQSII
+652 ERSHVQGII

-684 IQAKE
+684 IQA
-689 A
+689 

>member
-1 METVNQNFFNRL
+1 MELIKQNLFNRL
-13 SLNQKILALLVIEVF
+13 SLNQKILSLLVIEF
-28 GFVAVALVAFTQV
+28 LGFMAVMLVAFSQI
-41 YTVGDETKQMSSITI
+41 YTVGNETKQMSSITI

-63 SIDENVYKQS
+63 TIDVNVYKQS
-73 LSVKELFITVSQIVN
+73 LSVKELFITVNQIVN
-88 QDSEKMSFYDKY
+88 QGSEEATFYDKF
-100 NQLLANDTIRTE
+100 NQLLENEDIQTE
-112 FLIANQK
+112 FILSNQN
-119 LKKSIADTES
+119 LKQSIADTES
-129 FIKVVNSEA
+129 FVKRVSNEGIGDKDIIKV
-138 SADIDIISS
+138 
-147 HQEKLLS
+147 HKEKLLS
-154 ELYELRKINQIYYR
+154 ELYELRKVNQMYYQ
-168 LVVNNLFAEKNI
+168 LVVDNLFAEINLE
-180 KILTID
+180 ILTID
-186 MNDLK
+186 ITDLD
-191 EISSTEDLLLLQA
+191 EISATENNLMLQA
-204 SKVNTELEEVIFASK
+204 NRVSSELEEIINASK
-219 SKITYVERIALSYIV
+219 AQITYVERIAISYIV
-234 ITSLIALLFVVTM
+234 ITSLIALLFVVSM

-285 LLRED
+285 LSRED

-312 LQNAKFDAE
+312 LQNAKSDAE

-422 DFRIVPSSLYVR
+422 DFRIVPSSLYVE

-444 GNFMSNAIRYTN
+444 GNFMSNAIRYTD
-456 KGSVLIGCRKRG
+456 KGSVLIGCRRKG
-468 DKVSIEVWD
+468 SEVSIEVWD

-489 IYEDFYQI
+489 IYEDFYQV

-517 LADSLEHT
+517 LSDSLDHK

-531 LGSGSCFSV
+531 LGRGSCFSV
-540 SVDLA
+540 RVDLA

-550 KNQSEIFMNI
+550 TNQDEIFMNI

-570 VEDDIDVLKATK
+570 IEDDIDVLKATK
-582 QLLESWGCKVKTARN
+582 QLLESWGCNVKTARN

-603 LIKEN
+603 LIKED
-608 PYNNPDIIL
+608 PYKNPDIIL
-617 ADNRLPGDSSGIDIT
+617 ADNRLPGDASGIDIT

-652 ERNHVQSII
+652 ERSHVQGII

-684 IQAKE
+684 IQA
-689 A
+689 

>member
-1 METVNQNFFNRL
+1 MELIKQNLFNRL
-13 SLNQKILALLVIEVF
+13 SLNQKILSLLVIEF
-28 GFVAVALVAFTQV
+28 LGFMAVMLVAFSQI
-41 YTVGDETKQMSSITI
+41 YTVGNETKQMSSITI

-63 SIDENVYKQS
+63 TIDENVYKQS
-73 LSVKELFITVSQIVN
+73 LSVKELFITVNQIVN
-88 QDSEKMSFYDKY
+88 QGSEEATFYDKF
-100 NQLLANDTIRTE
+100 NQLLENEDIQTE
-112 FLIANQK
+112 FILSNQN
-119 LKKSIADTES
+119 LKQSIADTES
-129 FIKVVNSEA
+129 FVKRVSNEGIGDKDIIKV
-138 SADIDIISS
+138 
-147 HQEKLLS
+147 HKEKLLS
-154 ELYELRKINQIYYR
+154 ELYELRKVNQMYYQ
-168 LVVNNLFAEKNI
+168 LVVDNLFAEINLE
-180 KILTID
+180 ILTID
-186 MNDLK
+186 ITDLD
-191 EISSTEDLLLLQA
+191 EISATENNLMLQA
-204 SKVNTELEEVIFASK
+204 NRVSSELEEIINASK
-219 SKITYVERIALSYIV
+219 AQITYVERIAISYIV
-234 ITSLIALLFVVTM
+234 ITSLIALLFVVSM

-285 LLRED
+285 LSRED

-312 LQNAKFDAE
+312 LQNAKSDAE

-422 DFRIVPSSLYVR
+422 DFRIVPSSLYVE

-444 GNFMSNAIRYTN
+444 GNFMSNAIRYTD
-456 KGSVLIGCRKRG
+456 KGSVLIGCRRKG
-468 DKVSIEVWD
+468 SEVSIEVWD

-489 IYEDFYQI
+489 IYEDFYQV

-517 LADSLEHT
+517 LSDSLDHK

-531 LGSGSCFSV
+531 LGRGSCFSV
-540 SVDLA
+540 RVDLA

-550 KNQSEIFMNI
+550 TNQDEIFMNI

-570 VEDDIDVLKATK
+570 IEDDIDVLKATK
-582 QLLESWGCKVKTARN
+582 QLLESWGCNVKTARN

-603 LIKEN
+603 LIKED
-608 PYNNPDIIL
+608 PYKNPDIIL
-617 ADNRLPGDSSGIDIT
+617 ADNRLPGDASGIDIT

-652 ERNHVQSII
+652 ERSHVQGII
-661 DQGFPVLLKPI
+661 EQGFPVLLKPI

-684 IQAKE
+684 IQA
-689 A
+689 

>member
-1 METVNQNFFNRL
+1 MELIKQNLFNRL
-13 SLNQKILALLVIEVF
+13 SLNQKILSLLVIEF
-28 GFVAVALVAFTQV
+28 LGFMAVMLVAFSQI
-41 YTVGDETKQMSSITI
+41 YTVGNETKQMSSITI

-63 SIDENVYKQS
+63 TIDENVYKQS
-73 LSVKELFITVSQIVN
+73 LSVKELFITVNQIVN
-88 QDSEKMSFYDKY
+88 QGSEEVTFYDKF
-100 NQLLANDTIRTE
+100 NQLLENEDIQTE
-112 FLIANQK
+112 FILSNQN
-119 LKKSIADTES
+119 LKQSIADTES
-129 FIKVVNSEA
+129 FVKRVSNEGIGDKDIIKV
-138 SADIDIISS
+138 
-147 HQEKLLS
+147 HKEKLLS
-154 ELYELRKINQIYYR
+154 ELYELRKVNQMYYQ
-168 LVVNNLFAEKNI
+168 LVVDNLFAEINLE
-180 KILTID
+180 ILTID
-186 MNDLK
+186 ITDLD
-191 EISSTEDLLLLQA
+191 EISVTENNLMLQA
-204 SKVNTELEEVIFASK
+204 KRVSSELEEIINASK
-219 SKITYVERIALSYIV
+219 AQITYVERIAISYIV
-234 ITSLIALLFVVTM
+234 ITSLIALLFVISM

-285 LLRED
+285 LSRED

-312 LQNAKFDAE
+312 LQNAKSDAE

-422 DFRIVPSSLYVR
+422 DFRIVPSSLYVE

-444 GNFMSNAIRYTN
+444 GNFMSNAIRYTD
-456 KGSVLIGCRKRG
+456 KGSVLIGCRRKG
-468 DKVSIEVWD
+468 SEVSIEVWD

-489 IYEDFYQI
+489 IYEDFYQV

-517 LADSLEHT
+517 LSDSLDHK

-531 LGSGSCFSV
+531 LGRGSCFSV
-540 SVDLA
+540 RVDLA

-550 KNQSEIFMNI
+550 TNQDEIFMNI

-570 VEDDIDVLKATK
+570 IEDDIDVLKATK
-582 QLLESWGCKVKTARN
+582 QLLESWGCNVKTARN

-603 LIKEN
+603 LIKED
-608 PYNNPDIIL
+608 PYKNPDIIL
-617 ADNRLPGDSSGIDIT
+617 ADNRLPGDASGIDIT

-652 ERNHVQSII
+652 ERSHVQGII

-684 IQAKE
+684 IQA
-689 A
+689 

>member
-1 METVNQNFFNRL
+1 MEVVKQNLFNRL
-13 SLNQKILALLVIEVF
+13 SLNQKILALLVVEVF
-28 GFVAVALVAFTQV
+28 GFIAVMLVAFSQIS
-41 YTVGDETKQMSSITI
+41 TVGNETKQMSSITI

-63 SIDENVYKQS
+63 TIDENVYKQS
-73 LSVKELFITVSQIVN
+73 LSVKELFITVSAIVN
-88 QDSEKMSFYDKY
+88 QDSEKTSYYEKY
-100 NQLLANDTIRTE
+100 NQLLENDTIRTD

-119 LKKSIADTES
+119 LRKSIADTEA
-129 FIKVVNSEA
+129 FIKIVHSDEIG
-138 SADIDIISS
+138 DIDIISS

-154 ELYELRKINQIYYR
+154 ELYELRKVNQIYYQ

-180 KILTID
+180 DILSIH
-186 MNDLK
+186 MNDLN
-191 EISSTEDLLLLQA
+191 EISSTENLLLAQA
-204 SKVNTELEEVIFASK
+204 GKVNSELEAIIFASK
-219 SKITYVERIALSYIV
+219 SKITYVERIANSYIV
-234 ITSLIALLFVVTM
+234 ITSLIALLFVISM

-275 VEEIEDEQNI
+275 VEEFEDEKVI
-285 LLRED
+285 LARED

-303 KDLWEQGEG
+303 QDLWEQSEG
-312 LQNAKFDAE
+312 LQNAKIDAE
-321 RANKAKSVFL
+321 RANKAKSLFL

-388 EVGAIKPRHEIFSV
+388 EVGAIKPRFESFSV
-402 NNILISIFQSFLPLA
+402 NNMLISIFQSFLPLA
-417 KDKEL
+417 KDKGL
-422 DFRIVPSSLYVR
+422 NFRVVPSSLYVR

-468 DKVSIEVWD
+468 DKVVIEVWD

-517 LADSLEHT
+517 LSESLEHK
-525 IDSKSS
+525 IVSKSTF
-531 LGSGSCFSV
+531 GSGSCFSV
-540 SVDLA
+540 LVNIGEKTVD
-545 ENKAD
+545 ENQD
-550 KNQSEIFMNI
+550 ESFMNI
-560 MNLSGINILL
+560 MNLSGANILL
-570 VEDDIDVLKATK
+570 VEDDMDVLKATK

-608 PYNNPDIIL
+608 PYDNPDIIL
-617 ADNRLPGDSSGIDIT
+617 ADNRLPGDASGIDIT
-632 YLIQEKLQTSIPCVI
+632 YLIQEKLQVSIPCVI

-684 IQAKE
+684 IQA
-689 A
+689 

>member
-1 METVNQNFFNRL
+1 MEVVKQNLFNRL
-13 SLNQKILALLVIEVF
+13 SLNQKILALLVVEVF
-28 GFVAVALVAFTQV
+28 GFIAVMLVAFSQIS
-41 YTVGDETKQMSSITI
+41 TVGNETKQMSSITI

-63 SIDENVYKQS
+63 TIDENVYKQS
-73 LSVKELFITVSQIVN
+73 LSVKELFITVSAIVN
-88 QDSEKMSFYDKY
+88 QDSEKTSYYEKY
-100 NQLLANDTIRTE
+100 NQLLENDTIRTE

-119 LKKSIADTES
+119 LKKSIADTEA
-129 FIKVVNSEA
+129 FIKIVNSEA
-138 SADIDIISS
+138 KADIDIISS

-154 ELYELRKINQIYYR
+154 ELYELRKVNQIYYQ

-180 KILTID
+180 EILSIH
-186 MNDLK
+186 MSDLN
-191 EISSTEDLLLLQA
+191 EISSTENLLLAQA
-204 SKVNTELEEVIFASK
+204 GKVNSELESIIFASK
-219 SKITYVERIALSYIV
+219 SKITYVERIANSYIV
-234 ITSLIALLFVVTM
+234 ITSLIALLFVISM

-275 VEEIEDEQNI
+275 VEEFEDEKVI
-285 LLRED
+285 LARED

-303 KDLWEQGEG
+303 QDLWEQSEG
-312 LQNAKFDAE
+312 LQNAKIDAE
-321 RANKAKSVFL
+321 RANKAKSLFL

-356 KDKEILRI
+356 KDKEIMRI

-388 EVGAIKPRHEIFSV
+388 EVGAIKPRFESFSV
-402 NNILISIFQSFLPLA
+402 NNMLISIFQSFLPLA
-417 KDKEL
+417 KDKGL
-422 DFRIVPSSLYVR
+422 NFRVVPSSLYVR

-468 DKVSIEVWD
+468 DKVVIEVWD

-517 LADSLEHT
+517 LSESLEHK
-525 IDSKSS
+525 IVSKSTF
-531 LGSGSCFSV
+531 GSGSCFSV
-540 SVDLA
+540 LVNIGEKTVD
-545 ENKAD
+545 ENQD
-550 KNQSEIFMNI
+550 ESFMNI
-560 MNLSGINILL
+560 MNLSGANILL
-570 VEDDIDVLKATK
+570 VEDDMDVLKATK

-608 PYNNPDIIL
+608 PYDNPDIIL

-632 YLIQEKLQTSIPCVI
+632 YLIQEKLQASIPCVI

-684 IQAKE
+684 IQA
-689 A
+689 

>member
-1 METVNQNFFNRL
+1 MELIKQNLFNRL
-13 SLNQKILALLVIEVF
+13 SLNQKILSLLVIEF
-28 GFVAVALVAFTQV
+28 LGFMAVMLVAFSQI
-41 YTVGDETKQMSSITI
+41 YTVGNETKQMSSITI

-63 SIDENVYKQS
+63 TIDENVYKQS
-73 LSVKELFITVSQIVN
+73 LSVKELFITVNQIVN
-88 QDSEKMSFYDKY
+88 QGSEEASFYDKF
-100 NQLLANDTIRTE
+100 NQLLENEDIQTE
-112 FLIANQK
+112 FILSNQN
-119 LKKSIADTES
+119 LKQSIADTES
-129 FIKVVNSEA
+129 FVKRVSNEGIGDKDIIKV
-138 SADIDIISS
+138 
-147 HQEKLLS
+147 HKEKLLS
-154 ELYELRKINQIYYR
+154 ELYELRKVNQMYYQ
-168 LVVNNLFAEKNI
+168 LVVDNLFAEINLE
-180 KILTID
+180 ILTID
-186 MNDLK
+186 ITDLD
-191 EISSTEDLLLLQA
+191 EISATENNLMLQA
-204 SKVNTELEEVIFASK
+204 NRVSSELEEIINASK
-219 SKITYVERIALSYIV
+219 AQITYVERIAISYIV
-234 ITSLIALLFVVTM
+234 ITSLIALLFVISM

-285 LLRED
+285 LSRED

-312 LQNAKFDAE
+312 LQNAKSDAE

-422 DFRIVPSSLYVR
+422 DFRIVPSSLYVE
-434 SDPALLERIL
+434 SDSALLERIL
-444 GNFMSNAIRYTN
+444 GNFMSNAIRYTD
-456 KGSVLIGCRKRG
+456 KGSVLIGCRRKG
-468 DKVSIEVWD
+468 SEVSIEVWD

-489 IYEDFYQI
+489 IYEDFYQV

-517 LADSLEHT
+517 LSDSLDHK

-531 LGSGSCFSV
+531 LGRGSCFSV
-540 SVDLA
+540 RVDLA
-545 ENKAD
+545 ENKANT
-550 KNQSEIFMNI
+550 NQDEIFMNI

-570 VEDDIDVLKATK
+570 IEDDIDVLKATK
-582 QLLESWGCKVKTARN
+582 QLLESWGCNVKTARN

-603 LIKEN
+603 LIKED
-608 PYNNPDIIL
+608 PYKNPDIIL
-617 ADNRLPGDSSGIDIT
+617 ADNRLPGDASGIDIT

-652 ERNHVQSII
+652 ERSHVQGII

-684 IQAKE
+684 IQV
-689 A
+689 

>member
-1 METVNQNFFNRL
+1 METANQILFNKL

-28 GFVAVALVAFTQV
+28 GFIAVALVAFTQV

-88 QDSEKMSFYDKY
+88 QDSEKTSFYDKY

-180 KILTID
+180 EILTID
-186 MNDLK
+186 INDLH
-191 EISSTEDLLLLQA
+191 EISSTEDILLLQA
-204 SKVNTELEEVIFASK
+204 RKVNAELEEIIFASK
-219 SKITYVERIALSYIV
+219 SKITYVERIAVSYIV

-402 NNILISIFQSFLPLA
+402 NNILISIFQSYLPLA

-468 DKVSIEVWD
+468 DKVSVEVWD

-603 LIKEN
+603 IIKEN

-632 YLIQEKLQTSIPCVI
+632 YLIQEKLQASIPCVI

-684 IQAKE
+684 IQA
-689 A
+689 

>member
-1 METVNQNFFNRL
+1 MELIKQNLFNRL
-13 SLNQKILALLVIEVF
+13 SLNQKILSLLVIEF
-28 GFVAVALVAFTQV
+28 LGFMAVMLVAFSQI
-41 YTVGDETKQMSSITI
+41 YTVGNETKQMSSITI

-63 SIDENVYKQS
+63 TIDENVYKQS
-73 LSVKELFITVSQIVN
+73 LSVKELFITVNQIVN
-88 QDSEKMSFYDKY
+88 QGSEEASFYDKF
-100 NQLLANDTIRTE
+100 NQLLENEDIQTE
-112 FLIANQK
+112 FILSNQN
-119 LKKSIADTES
+119 LKQSIADTES
-129 FIKVVNSEA
+129 FVKRVSNEGIGDKDIIKV
-138 SADIDIISS
+138 
-147 HQEKLLS
+147 HKEKLLS
-154 ELYELRKINQIYYR
+154 ELYELRKVNQMYYQ
-168 LVVNNLFAEKNI
+168 LVVDNLFAEINLE
-180 KILTID
+180 ILTID
-186 MNDLK
+186 ITDLD
-191 EISSTEDLLLLQA
+191 EISVTENNLMLQA
-204 SKVNTELEEVIFASK
+204 KRVSSELEEIINASK
-219 SKITYVERIALSYIV
+219 AQITYVERIAISYIV
-234 ITSLIALLFVVTM
+234 ITSLIALLFVVSM

-285 LLRED
+285 LSRED

-312 LQNAKFDAE
+312 LQNAKSDAE

-422 DFRIVPSSLYVR
+422 DFRIVPSSLYVE

-444 GNFMSNAIRYTN
+444 GNFMSNAIRYTD
-456 KGSVLIGCRKRG
+456 KGSVLIGCRRKG
-468 DKVSIEVWD
+468 SEVSIEVWD

-489 IYEDFYQI
+489 IYEDFYQV

-517 LADSLEHT
+517 LSDSLDHK

-531 LGSGSCFSV
+531 LGRGSCFSV
-540 SVDLA
+540 RVDLA

-550 KNQSEIFMNI
+550 TNQDEIFMNI

-570 VEDDIDVLKATK
+570 IEDDIDVLKATK
-582 QLLESWGCKVKTARN
+582 QLLESWGCNVKTARN

-603 LIKEN
+603 LIKED
-608 PYNNPDIIL
+608 PYKNPDIIL
-617 ADNRLPGDSSGIDIT
+617 ADNRLPGDASGIDIT

-652 ERNHVQSII
+652 ERSHVQGII

-684 IQAKE
+684 IQA
-689 A
+689 

>member
-1 METVNQNFFNRL
+1 MEIANQNFFNRL
-13 SLNQKILALLVIEVF
+13 SLNQKILSLLVIEVL
-28 GFVAVALVAFTQV
+28 GFVAVALVAFAQV

-63 SIDENVYKQS
+63 AIDENVYKQS

-88 QDSEKMSFYDKY
+88 QDSEKTSFYEKY
-100 NQLLANDTIRTE
+100 NQLLANDSIRTE

-138 SADIDIISS
+138 KADIAIISS

-180 KILTID
+180 EILTID
-186 MNDLK
+186 ANDLK
-191 EISSTEDLLLLQA
+191 EISYTENILLLQA
-204 SKVNTELEEVIFASK
+204 GKVNAELEEIIFASK

-275 VEEIEDEQNI
+275 VEEFEDEKNI
-285 LLRED
+285 LSRED

-303 KDLWEQGEG
+303 EDLWEQGEG
-312 LQNAKFDAE
+312 LQNAKIDAE

-388 EVGAIKPRHEIFSV
+388 EVGAIKPRFEIFSV

-422 DFRIVPSSLYVR
+422 DFRVVPSSFYVR

-444 GNFMSNAIRYTN
+444 GNFMSNAIRYTD

-468 DKVSIEVWD
+468 DKVVIEVWD

-517 LADSLEHT
+517 LAESLEHT
-525 IDSKSS
+525 IDSKST
-531 LGSGSCFSV
+531 LGNGSCFSV
-540 SVDLA
+540 AVDIA
-545 ENKAD
+545 ENKID
-550 KNQSEIFMNI
+550 DNQAESFMNI
-560 MNLSGINILL
+560 MNLSGANILL
-570 VEDDIDVLKATK
+570 VEDDMDVLKATK

-608 PYNNPDIIL
+608 PYDNPDIIL
-617 ADNRLPGDSSGIDIT
+617 ADNRLPGDASGIDIT
-632 YLIQEKLQTSIPCVI
+632 YLIQEKLQASIPCVI

-684 IQAKE
+684 IQA
-689 A
+689 

>member
-1 METVNQNFFNRL
+1 MEVVKQNLFNRL
-13 SLNQKILALLVIEVF
+13 SLNQKILALLVVEVF
-28 GFVAVALVAFTQV
+28 GFIAVMLVAFSQIS
-41 YTVGDETKQMSSITI
+41 TVGNETKLMSSITI

-63 SIDENVYKQS
+63 TIDENVYKQS
-73 LSVKELFITVSQIVN
+73 LSVKELFITVSAIVN
-88 QDSEKMSFYDKY
+88 QDSEKTSYYEKY
-100 NQLLANDTIRTE
+100 NQLLENDTIRTE

-119 LKKSIADTES
+119 LRKSIADTEA
-129 FIKVVNSEA
+129 FIKIVHSDEIG
-138 SADIDIISS
+138 DIDIISS

-154 ELYELRKINQIYYR
+154 ELYELRKVNQIYYQ

-180 KILTID
+180 DILSIH
-186 MNDLK
+186 MNDLI
-191 EISSTEDLLLLQA
+191 EISSTENLLLAQA
-204 SKVNTELEEVIFASK
+204 GKVNSELEAIIFASK
-219 SKITYVERIALSYIV
+219 SKITYVERIANSYIV
-234 ITSLIALLFVVTM
+234 ITSLIALLFVISM

-275 VEEIEDEQNI
+275 VEEFEDEKVI
-285 LLRED
+285 LARED

-303 KDLWEQGEG
+303 QDLWEQSEG
-312 LQNAKFDAE
+312 LQNAKIDAD
-321 RANKAKSVFL
+321 RANKAKSLFL

-388 EVGAIKPRHEIFSV
+388 EVGAIKPRFESFSV
-402 NNILISIFQSFLPLA
+402 NNMLISIFQSFLPLA
-417 KDKEL
+417 KDKGL
-422 DFRIVPSSLYVR
+422 NFRVVPSSLYVR

-468 DKVSIEVWD
+468 DKVVIEVWD

-517 LADSLEHT
+517 LSESLEHK
-525 IDSKSS
+525 IVSKSTF
-531 LGSGSCFSV
+531 GSGSCFSV
-540 SVDLA
+540 LVNIGEKTVD
-545 ENKAD
+545 ENQD
-550 KNQSEIFMNI
+550 ESFMNI
-560 MNLSGINILL
+560 MNLSGANILL
-570 VEDDIDVLKATK
+570 VEDDMDVLKATK

-608 PYNNPDIIL
+608 PYDNPDIIL
-617 ADNRLPGDSSGIDIT
+617 ADNRLPGDASGIDIS
-632 YLIQEKLQTSIPCVI
+632 YLIQEKLQASIPCVI

-684 IQAKE
+684 IQV
-689 A
+689 

>member
-1 METVNQNFFNRL
+1 MELIKQNLFNRL
-13 SLNQKILALLVIEVF
+13 SLNQKILSLLVIEF
-28 GFVAVALVAFTQV
+28 LGFMAVMLVAFSQI
-41 YTVGDETKQMSSITI
+41 YTVGNETKQMSSITI

-63 SIDENVYKQS
+63 TIDENVYKQS
-73 LSVKELFITVSQIVN
+73 LSVKELFITVNQIVN
-88 QDSEKMSFYDKY
+88 QGSEEASFYDKF
-100 NQLLANDTIRTE
+100 NQLLENEDIQTE
-112 FLIANQK
+112 FILSNQN
-119 LKKSIADTES
+119 LKQSIADTES
-129 FIKVVNSEA
+129 FVKRVSNEGIGDKDIIKV
-138 SADIDIISS
+138 
-147 HQEKLLS
+147 HKEKLLS
-154 ELYELRKINQIYYR
+154 ELYELRKVNQMYYQ
-168 LVVNNLFAEKNI
+168 LVVDNLFAEINLE
-180 KILTID
+180 ILTID
-186 MNDLK
+186 ITDLD
-191 EISSTEDLLLLQA
+191 EISVTENNLMLQA
-204 SKVNTELEEVIFASK
+204 KRVSSELEEIINASK
-219 SKITYVERIALSYIV
+219 AQITYVERIAISYIV
-234 ITSLIALLFVVTM
+234 ITSLIALLFVISM

-285 LLRED
+285 LSRED

-312 LQNAKFDAE
+312 LQNAKSDAE

-422 DFRIVPSSLYVR
+422 DFRIVPSSLYVE

-444 GNFMSNAIRYTN
+444 GNFMSNAIRYTD
-456 KGSVLIGCRKRG
+456 KGSVLIGCRRKG
-468 DKVSIEVWD
+468 SEVSIEVWD

-489 IYEDFYQI
+489 IYEDFYQV

-517 LADSLEHT
+517 LSDSLDHK

-531 LGSGSCFSV
+531 LGRGSCFSV
-540 SVDLA
+540 TVDLA

-550 KNQSEIFMNI
+550 TSQDEIFMNI

-570 VEDDIDVLKATK
+570 IEDDIDVLRATK
-582 QLLESWGCKVKTARN
+582 QLLESWGCNVKTARN

-603 LIKEN
+603 LIKED
-608 PYNNPDIIL
+608 PYKNPDIIL
-617 ADNRLPGDSSGIDIT
+617 ADNRLPGDASGIDIT

-652 ERNHVQSII
+652 ERSHVQGII

-684 IQAKE
+684 IQA
-689 A
+689 

>member
-1 METVNQNFFNRL
+1 MEIIKQNFFNRL
-13 SLNQKILALLVIEVF
+13 SLNQKILSLLVIEIL
-28 GFVAVALVAFTQV
+28 GFTAVMLVAFSQI
-41 YTVGDETKQMSSITI
+41 YKVGNETKQMSSITI

-63 SIDENVYKQS
+63 TIDENVYKQS
-73 LSVKELFITVSQIVN
+73 ISVKELFITVSQIVN
-88 QDSEKMSFYDKY
+88 QDSDEASFYDKF
-100 NQLLANDTIRTE
+100 NQLLENEDIQTN
-112 FLIANQK
+112 FLLSNQN
-119 LKKSIADTES
+119 LRKSINDTES
-129 FIKVVNSEA
+129 FVKRVNEEG
-138 SADIDIISS
+138 IGNRDIILF
-147 HQEKLLS
+147 HKEKLLS
-154 ELYELRKINQIYYR
+154 ELYELRKVNQMYYQ
-168 LVVNNLFAEKNI
+168 LVVNNLFAEINLE
-180 KILTID
+180 ILTID
-186 MNDLK
+186 ISDLD
-191 EISSTEDLLLLQA
+191 EISNTENSLMLQA
-204 SKVNTELEEVIFASK
+204 NRVSSELEEIINASK
-219 SKITYVERIALSYIV
+219 AQITYVERIAISYIV
-234 ITSLIALLFVVTM
+234 ITSLIALLFVVSM

-262 LTDSINRYTPLHK
+262 LTDSINRYSPLHK

-285 LLRED
+285 LSRED

-312 LQNAKFDAE
+312 LQTAKLDAE

-388 EVGAIKPRHEIFSV
+388 EVGAIKPRKEVFSV

-422 DFRIVPSSLYVR
+422 DFRVVPSSLYVE

-444 GNFMSNAIRYTN
+444 GNFMSNAIRYTD

-489 IYEDFYQI
+489 IYEDFYQV

-517 LADSLEHT
+517 LADSLKHT
-525 IDSKSS
+525 IDSKSR
-531 LGSGSCFSV
+531 LGSGSYFSV
-540 SVDLA
+540 NVDLA
-545 ENKAD
+545 ENKA
-550 KNQSEIFMNI
+550 EINNDEILMNI

-603 LIKEN
+603 LIKED
-608 PYNNPDIIL
+608 PYKNPDIIL
-617 ADNRLPGDSSGIDIT
+617 ADNRLPGDASGIDIT

-652 ERNHVQSII
+652 ERSHVQGII

-684 IQAKE
+684 IQA
-689 A
+689 

>member
-1 METVNQNFFNRL
+1 METANQILFNKL

-28 GFVAVALVAFTQV
+28 GFIAVALVAFTQV

-63 SIDENVYKQS
+63 TIDENVYKQS

-88 QDSEKMSFYDKY
+88 QDSEKTSFYDKY

-129 FIKVVNSEA
+129 FIKIVNSEA

-180 KILTID
+180 EILTID
-186 MNDLK
+186 INDLH
-191 EISSTEDLLLLQA
+191 EISSTEDILLLQA
-204 SKVNTELEEVIFASK
+204 RKVNAELEEIIFASK
-219 SKITYVERIALSYIV
+219 SKITYVERIAVSYIV

-468 DKVSIEVWD
+468 DKVSVEVWD

-632 YLIQEKLQTSIPCVI
+632 YLIQEKLQASIPCVI

-684 IQAKE
+684 IQA
-689 A
+689 